1 MNITLYLLFALVL
14 QTATVEKPF
23 PAKELTWYTWEE
35 AMVLQK
41 KNPKKL
47 MVDVYTDW
55 CGWCKRMDRETFQ
68 NPKVAAYL
76 MEHYYPIKLDA
87 EQRETI
93 VFDGVEFEWRDA
105 GRNGIHMLAYSLL
118 DGQMSYPTIVFLNER
133 TERIMISKGY
143 KKTDRMLKELEFIND
158 ERYRDT
164 TLDAFLLE

>member
-1 MNITLYLLFALVL
+1 MNATLYFFLFLAFQSSPELPAP
-14 QTATVEKPF
+14 AT
-23 PAKELTWYTWEE
+23 ELTWYTWEE
-35 AMVLQK
+35 AMVLQQ

-55 CGWCKRMDRETFQ
+55 CGWCKKMDRETFEH
-68 NPKVAAYL
+68 PEVAAFL
-76 MEHYYPIKLDA
+76 MEHFYPIKLDA

-93 VFDGVEFEWRDA
+93 VFDGVEFDWRDA

-143 KKTDRMLKELEFIND
+143 KKTGRMLKELQFIHD